1 MAVGLLL
8 FRLSDVRLT
17 ITPRPI
23 QTEGKIMSKP
33 ILGGLHHIY
42 TRVA

>member
-1 MAVGLLL
+1 MAVGVLLL
-8 FRLSDVRLT
+8 RLSDARLT

-23 QTEGKIMSKP
+23 QAEGRIVSTP